1 MNFKTTNTNM
11 MIKRQ
16 LQHPSFFNN
25 YERDLVS
32 VYFTPEF
39 SIQIA
44 LFKATLLKCKIYFI
58 WSQ

>member
-1 MNFKTTNTNM
+1 M
-11 MIKRQ
+11 MIERQ

-44 LFKATLLKCKIYFI
+44 LFKAILLKCKIYFI
-58 WSQ
+58 WSP